1 MKNTKKTIL
10 GILPLLFTLTT
21 ESALGQ
27 GVVFESSPYV
37 RTSTTRGFQMNS
49 GATIEN
55 DGALNLVVNPGFE
68 RLSYGWIATPGS
80 SFTYET
86 QSPRVAFGVRAG
98 GFDPSSPGQILHSE
112 PARFPYALSGK
123 PGIGFC
129 YFKTQAAAGTLKVR
143 VFDHTTSTVLAVADI
158 APSTTFL
165 KSEVLQFSFPP
176 ATQTPALPATA
187 TSVTT
192 NLLSIQIIADSNT
205 PVVYVDG
212 CTISE
217 PTPIQ
222 TSAFSASAIPDT
234 TNAYDL
240 GSPSA
245 KWKDLWLSGN
255 ANIAGSLTLPS
266 LGLGVV
272 RSSGA
277 GLLSSSLLLDS
288 DISPSAAITRTKLA
302 SGGPNTVVV
311 NDSGGEMTDLPV
323 LPITMGGTGVD
334 SIGGAG
340 NILVS
345 DGSEYISTPLNT
357 STVPESGNLYFT
369 QGRAR
374 GALSA
379 TAPLSF
385 NSTTGVFSIPQANS
399 SQAGYLSAADHLAFS
414 NKANPGNYITALTGE
429 VTASGPGSA
438 AATLS
443 GSAVVGKTL
452 SGFSAASGG
461 NVTAS
466 DSIVGALGKLEN
478 RTSINDAK
486 ISGFPDPTTTNGD
499 IIIRAG
505 GVTTRLGI
513 GAPDQVLTSYLGQPT
528 WRNNPAGFTN
538 PMTSTGDM
546 IYSSDNSGTGARL
559 PIGTDGQY
567 LQVVSGLP
575 SWVTLTAANQ
585 SLSNLTSPT
594 AINQTLLPGVTNSID
609 LGSASNQWRSLY
621 LGTGA
626 TFSFLGT
633 GVVKS
638 SSTGVLSSSTLVDA
652 DVSAS
657 AAIDRGKLASGSA
670 NHVLINNGSGVMSSE
685 AQLATSRGGT
695 GINSSATFPASGIV
709 ATVPSAG
716 FVKSS
721 GTALTSQASIGL
733 TTDVTGVLPTAN
745 GGTGVNASGA
755 TDGQLLI
762 GNGTGFS
769 LGTLTGTTNQVSVTN
784 GPGSVT
790 LGLPQNIHTAAT
802 PTFGGLTIG
811 SLTGPLKATSG
822 VVSAGSINLATEVTG
837 VLPVANGGTGLS
849 TMGAANTI
857 LGVNAAGTGK
867 EHKALSVGTTGTD
880 FNIANAPNS
889 VTINLPDA
897 SATNRGAMTTG
908 AQTLVG
914 VKTFERPA
922 LVGSVSSATGNID
935 ALSTSASSYVS
946 LTGAAPV
953 LRGIADGASGRIL
966 VVHNGTSLPVPV
978 LNESASVSSGNEIL
992 TGTSEDIEMEPE
1004 STLLLAYSPDLSVW
1018 VVVGGSGSGSAR
1030 KMQGSQ
1036 GSPVAVDNTGITL
1049 DGTSSDLD
1057 VYVVGDGGAVSI
1069 TSISPGQKDGQIL
1082 NIIGTSDANSVSL
1095 SSGSASLKAL
1105 AREIGVN
1112 NILTLRWNGTVWVEL
1127 NWSN

>member
-1 MKNTKKTIL
+1 MKNLKIL
-10 GILPLLFTLTT
+10 AITAIA
-21 ESALGQ
+21 ALSNISSDALAQ

-37 RTSTTRGFQMNS
+37 RTSTARGFQMNT

-55 DGALNLVVNPGFE
+55 DGAFNLVVNPGFE
-68 RLSYGWIATPGS
+68 RLAYGWQATPGS
-80 SFTYET
+80 SFSYET
-86 QSPRVAFGVRAG
+86 QTPRVAFGVRSG

-112 PARFPYALSGK
+112 PVRFPYALAGK

-129 YFKTQAAAGTLKVR
+129 YFKTQATAGTLKVR
-143 VFDHTTSTVLAVADI
+143 VFDHTTNTVLAVADI
-158 APSTTFL
+158 TPSTTFL
-165 KSEVLQFSFPP
+165 KSEVLQFSFP
-176 ATQTPALPATA
+176 AAVQTPPLPATA

-192 NLLSIQIIADSNT
+192 NLLSIQFIADSNT
-205 PVVYVDG
+205 PVLYADQCFLG
-212 CTISE
+212 E

-288 DISPSAAITRTKLA
+288 DISPSAAIERTKLA
-302 SGGPNTVVV
+302 AGGPNTVVV

-323 LPITMGGTGVD
+323 LPVTMGGTGLD
-334 SIGGAG
+334 SIGASG

-345 DGSEYISTPLNT
+345 DGTDYVSTLLNT
-357 STVPESGNLYFT
+357 SNVPESGNLYFT
-369 QGRAR
+369 QSRAR
-374 GALSA
+374 SSLSA
-379 TAPLSF
+379 TAPLGY
-385 NSTTGVFSIPQANS
+385 NSTTGVFSIPQASS
-399 SQAGYLSAADHLAFS
+399 SQDGYLSAADHTAFS
-414 NKANPGNYITALTGE
+414 SKANPGNYITSLTGE
-429 VTASGPGSA
+429 VSASGPGA
-438 AATLS
+438 AAAMLS
-443 GSAVVGKTL
+443 NTAVVGKTL
-452 SGFSAASGG
+452 SGFTAASGG
-461 NVTAS
+461 TVTAS

-478 RTSINDAK
+478 RTAINDAK
-486 ISGFPDPTTTNGD
+486 ISGFPNPTTTDGD
-499 IIIRAG
+499 IIIRSG
-505 GVTTRLGI
+505 GVTTRLGL
-513 GAPDQVLTSYLGQPT
+513 GAPGQVLTSYLGQPT

-538 PMTSTGDM
+538 PMTTTGDI
-546 IYSSDNSGTGARL
+546 IYSSNDSGVAARRG
-559 PIGTDGQY
+559 IGTEGQV
-567 LQVVSGLP
+567 LTVTSGLP
-575 SWVTLTAANQ
+575 EWEDLDAA
-585 SLSNLTSPT
+585 SRDLSNLIGPT
-594 AINQTLLPGVTNSID
+594 AINESLLPDTDNTLN
-609 LGSASNQWRSLY
+609 LGSASLQWGSAY

-626 TFSFLGT
+626 TFSFLGE

-638 SSTGVLSSSTLVDA
+638 SSTGVLSSSTIVDA

-657 AAIDRGKLASGSA
+657 AAIARSKIANGSA
-670 NHVLINNGSGVMSSE
+670 NHVVINSGAGALSSE
-685 AQLATSRGGT
+685 AQLSTTRGGT
-695 GINSSATFPASGIV
+695 GLNGSS
-709 ATVPSAG
+709 
-716 FVKSS
+716 
-721 GTALTSQASIGL
+721 
-733 TTDVTGVLPTAN
+733 
-745 GGTGVNASGA
+745 A

-762 GNGTGFS
+762 GNGSGFS
-769 LGTLTGTTNQVSVTN
+769 LSTITGTVNRVSVTN
-784 GPGSVT
+784 GAGSIT
-790 LGLPQNIHTAAT
+790 LAT
-802 PTFGGLTIG
+802 PQDIHSGASPTFAGLTVG
-811 SLTGPLKATSG
+811 TLDGVVKATSG
-822 VVSAGSINLATEVTG
+822 VLSASDVDLDSEVDG
-837 VLPVANGGTGLS
+837 ILPVANGGTGLS

-908 AQTLVG
+908 SQTLVG
-914 VKTFERPA
+914 VKTFERLA
-922 LVGSVSSATGNID
+922 LIGSTASATGNID
-935 ALSTSASSYVS
+935 ALSTNTRSYVS
-946 LTGAAPV
+946 LTGTAPV
-953 LRGIADGASGRIL
+953 LRGIADGVSGRML
-966 VVHNGTSLPVPV
+966 MVHNGTSSSVPV
-978 LNESASVSSGNEIL
+978 TNMSGAVSPGNEIL
-992 TGTSEDIEMEPE
+992 TGTSEDVEMAPE

-1030 KMQGSQ
+1030 KLQGSQ
-1036 GSPVAVDNTGITL
+1036 GSPVAVDNTGIVL